1 MLACTEII
9 QIVEAR
15 EDLDQSAD
23 QPGYMAATLEKVCMV
38 INQGLIVCQCIKV
51 NGFCL
56 PHQKIVLFF
65 FSFPFIGL
73 KNREQKFF
81 KSSPLPENL
90 CYKGRKEQNALHEMN
105 YYLQRKFITR
115 DNLSIPNVCQSLLNA
130 QRHTLYNRA

>member
-51 NGFCL
+51 YGFRV
-56 PHQKIVLFF
+56 KV
-65 FSFPFIGL
+65 
-73 KNREQKFF
+73 R
-81 KSSPLPENL
+81 
-90 CYKGRKEQNALHEMN
+90 
-105 YYLQRKFITR
+105 
-115 DNLSIPNVCQSLLNA
+115 V
-130 QRHTLYNRA
+130 

>member
-51 NGFCL
+51 YGFCL
-56 PHQKIVLFF
+56 PHQNFALFF
-65 FSFPFIGL
+65 FHF
-73 KNREQKFF
+73 
-81 KSSPLPENL
+81 
-90 CYKGRKEQNALHEMN
+90 H
-105 YYLQRKFITR
+105 
-115 DNLSIPNVCQSLLNA
+115 SLG
-130 QRHTLYNRA
+130 